1 VRSDIGR
8 RTLRRNKPSP
18 EIILRP
24 LASVLEV
31 LQHATEWY
39 LLYNSSEMSEFPMS
53 PFAVRVLVPFLRPI
67 VVGAWCFGLGW
78 VTKE

>member
-1 VRSDIGR
+1 VYQGGAPI
-8 RTLRRNKPSP
+8 
-18 EIILRP
+18 EARP

-31 LQHATEWY
+31 LRHATERY
-39 LLYNSSEMSEFPMS
+39 LLYSSSEMSEFPMS
-53 PFAVRVLVPFLRPI
+53 PLTVRVLVPFLRPM